1 MKPKHKFNLIIA
13 LVSVS
18 ILITLT
24 GIAASVHHCIKW
36 ADYCKN
42 ENLSATVVEF
52 SQNMIFHAYYWM
64 GVAFACISLMATMAL
79 WYFSRQQNLH
89 PKQTCP
95 TISTQG
101 SKFKKLQVNVY
112 TNEITM
118 EGLSQKSR
126 NQVVTLLDYLV
137 KHPKHKISF
146 SELNTVFNENFFDGF
161 QSSKRKISNLKYE
174 TNNVLKNMGFELVR
188 LSSDQLALVTKE
200 RN

>member
-64 GVAFACISLMATMAL
+64 GIAFACISLMATMAL

-89 PKQTCP
+89 PKQKQQSHCLQIRMLSQHYSFQSRQVRPLRRMRLLHNRPGTC
-95 TISTQG
+95 
-101 SKFKKLQVNVY
+101 KKNRHLFHLLSFPSVY
-112 TNEITM
+112 TAM
-118 EGLSQKSR
+118 
-126 NQVVTLLDYLV
+126 
-137 KHPKHKISF
+137 PA
-146 SELNTVFNENFFDGF
+146 VFHH
-161 QSSKRKISNLKYE
+161 
-174 TNNVLKNMGFELVR
+174 
-188 LSSDQLALVTKE
+188 
-200 RN
+200 

>member
-1 MKPKHKFNLIIA
+1 MKPEYKFNLIIA

-64 GVAFACISLMATMAL
+64 GIAFACISLMATMAL

-118 EGLSQKSR
+118 EGLSQKR
-126 NQVVTLLDYLV
+126 R
-137 KHPKHKISF
+137 KISF
-146 SELNTVFNENFFDGF
+146 SELNTVFNENFFDGS

>member
-1 MKPKHKFNLIIA
+1 MKPEYKFNLIIA

-89 PKQTCP
+89 PKQT
-95 TISTQG
+95 
-101 SKFKKLQVNVY
+101 
-112 TNEITM
+112 
-118 EGLSQKSR
+118 
-126 NQVVTLLDYLV
+126 
-137 KHPKHKISF
+137 
-146 SELNTVFNENFFDGF
+146 
-161 QSSKRKISNLKYE
+161 
-174 TNNVLKNMGFELVR
+174 
-188 LSSDQLALVTKE
+188 
-200 RN
+200 

>member
-1 MKPKHKFNLIIA
+1 MKPEYKFNLIIA

-126 NQVVTLLDYLV
+126 NQVVTPSIKSHFQNSIRYSMRIFSMV
-137 KHPKHKISF
+137 PNHPNEKSVT
-146 SELNTVFNENFFDGF
+146 LNMRPTT
-161 QSSKRKISNLKYE
+161 Y
-174 TNNVLKNMGFELVR
+174 
-188 LSSDQLALVTKE
+188 
-200 RN
+200 

>member
-1 MKPKHKFNLIIA
+1 MKPEYKFNLIIA

-95 TISTQG
+95 TISTR
-101 SKFKKLQVNVY
+101 KQVQ
-112 TNEITM
+112 EIT
-118 EGLSQKSR
+118 GQRLYQR
-126 NQVVTLLDYLV
+126 NYHGRAFA
-137 KHPKHKISF
+137 KKP
-146 SELNTVFNENFFDGF
+146 
-161 QSSKRKISNLKYE
+161 
-174 TNNVLKNMGFELVR
+174 
-188 LSSDQLALVTKE
+188 
-200 RN
+200 

>member
-1 MKPKHKFNLIIA
+1 MKPEYKFNLIIA

-64 GVAFACISLMATMAL
+64 GIAFACISLMATMAL

-95 TISTQG
+95 TKHT
-101 SKFKKLQVNVY
+101 
-112 TNEITM
+112 
-118 EGLSQKSR
+118 R
-126 NQVVTLLDYLV
+126 NQVQEIT
-137 KHPKHKISF
+137 
-146 SELNTVFNENFFDGF
+146 G
-161 QSSKRKISNLKYE
+161 Q
-174 TNNVLKNMGFELVR
+174 R
-188 LSSDQLALVTKE
+188 LYQ
-200 RN
+200 RNYHGRAFAKKP

>member
-101 SKFKKLQVNVY
+101 SKFKNYRSTSIPTKLPW
-112 TNEITM
+112 
-118 EGLSQKSR
+118 K
-126 NQVVTLLDYLV
+126 
-137 KHPKHKISF
+137 
-146 SELNTVFNENFFDGF
+146 GF
-161 QSSKRKISNLKYE
+161 RKKAVIKW
-174 TNNVLKNMGFELVR
+174 
-188 LSSDQLALVTKE
+188 
-200 RN
+200 

>member
-1 MKPKHKFNLIIA
+1 MKPEYKFNLIIA

-95 TISTQG
+95 HTR
-101 SKFKKLQVNVY
+101 KQVQ
-112 TNEITM
+112 EIT
-118 EGLSQKSR
+118 GQRLYQR
-126 NQVVTLLDYLV
+126 NYHGRAFA
-137 KHPKHKISF
+137 KKP
-146 SELNTVFNENFFDGF
+146 
-161 QSSKRKISNLKYE
+161 
-174 TNNVLKNMGFELVR
+174 
-188 LSSDQLALVTKE
+188 
-200 RN
+200 